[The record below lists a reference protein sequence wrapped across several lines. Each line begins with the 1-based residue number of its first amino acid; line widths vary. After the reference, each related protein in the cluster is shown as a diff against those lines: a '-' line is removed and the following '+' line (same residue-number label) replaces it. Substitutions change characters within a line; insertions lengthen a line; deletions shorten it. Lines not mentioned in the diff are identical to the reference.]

1 MANALNWFEI
11 PATDIDRAKKFYNR
25 IFEIEL
31 IPIEASSGFPMVMF
45 PAERGDISGA
55 VIQGEGY
62 KPSVEGS
69 IVYLNCGDDLNT
81 VLNRIEAAGGR
92 VVMSK
97 TDISENG
104 FVAYFMDSEGNK
116 VGLHSMG

>member
-11 PATDIDRAKKFYNR
+11 PATDIERAKKFYNT
-25 IFEIEL
+25 IFEFEL
-31 IPIEASSGFPMVMF
+31 VPMEASDGFPMGMF

-62 KPSVEGS
+62 APSAEGS
-69 IVYLNCGDDLNT
+69 IVYLNGGEDLTT
-81 VLNRIEAAGGR
+81 VLNRVEAAGGQ
-92 VVMSK
+92 VVMPK
-97 TDISENG
+97 TDIGENG
-104 FVAYFMDSEGNK
+104 FVAFFMDSEGNR